1 METPPRAPAPH
12 PALHPAPTD
21 SAWQVFL
28 TFLQLGLTAFGG
40 PVAHLG
46 HFRQALVVQRRW
58 MDDRQYADLVALCQ
72 FLPGPASSQVGMA
85 LGLWRAGRLGA
96 LAAWAGFT
104 LPSALL
110 LIGLAWGLGQWAH
123 ALHPTLLQGAL
134 HGLKLAAAAVVTQAL
149 WGMARTLCPD
159 TPRRLCMAV
168 IAVLAWAWPQPGMQ
182 VGLMAAAGVAWALWA
197 PTPAAPHTGTASPPM
212 RWPLSRREGALWLG
226 ALAALLLGLP
236 AAMALWPGMALAVA
250 DAFVRTGALV
260 FGGGHVVLPLLQA
273 EVVPNGWVSDSV
285 FMAGYGAAQA
295 VPGPLFTFAAYLGAA
310 LAPVASNLDPAPAWL
325 STLAALGWGLLALVA
340 VFTPAWMLLA
350 GSLPFWE
357 QWKSTLLARKAIFG
371 INSAVVG
378 LLAAAW
384 VDPVLSSALHSVG
397 DGVLVIALLGLL
409 QGGPTRGRAGTSV
422 EPSAGPVWRAWPAW
436 AVVGLACVLGSVLG
450 ALPGML

>member
-1 METPPRAPAPH
+1 
-12 PALHPAPTD
+12 
-21 SAWQVFL
+21 
-28 TFLQLGLTAFGG
+28 
-40 PVAHLG
+40 
-46 HFRQALVVQRRW
+46 
-58 MDDRQYADLVALCQ
+58 
-72 FLPGPASSQVGMA
+72 
-85 LGLWRAGRLGA
+85 
-96 LAAWAGFT
+96 
-104 LPSALL
+104 
-110 LIGLAWGLGQWAH
+110 
-123 ALHPTLLQGAL
+123 
-134 HGLKLAAAAVVTQAL
+134 
-149 WGMARTLCPD
+149 
-159 TPRRLCMAV
+159 
-168 IAVLAWAWPQPGMQ
+168 
-182 VGLMAAAGVAWALWA
+182 
-197 PTPAAPHTGTASPPM
+197 
-212 RWPLSRREGALWLG
+212 
-226 ALAALLLGLP
+226 
-236 AAMALWPGMALAVA
+236 
-250 DAFVRTGALV
+250 
-260 FGGGHVVLPLLQA
+260 VVLPLLQA

-357 QWKSTLLARKAIFG
+357 QWKSTLLARKAILG

-409 QGGPTRGRAGTSV
+409 QDGPTRGRAGTSV